1 MIKAGALIL
10 LVLGAFAGSAAGAP
24 AAILVVERQDA
35 RARKLA
41 GLIAQRLQGRAS
53 IRQVEYAET
62 DVGDP
67 IYKGRLVARLESSAL
82 VIGVG
87 DDASRFVMREV
98 EDGRLYFVSAVARGA
113 ALGEPRVSGVFTYS
127 IDDLLGALPAGWK
140 SELGLLYT
148 PGYEPIVAQIRAR
161 SRQLGARLQE
171 RRIARAGELPE
182 AARALMASSRAVW
195 VLGDP
200 VLSRGAGFEYL
211 VEQSLSQAVP
221 LIGAGEAQVA
231 DGAVLCSRASD
242 AALAAKASRGIAAL
256 LAGEKGEARFDDAD
270 AGGAIVYN
278 KSLSERF
285 RLSPRSSAWRPLP

>member
-1 MIKAGALIL
+1 MIKAGALIFL
-10 LVLGAFAGSAAGAP
+10 AGLGAFVGP
-24 AAILVVERQDA
+24 AAAAPPAMLVIEQQDA

-41 GLIAQRLQGRAS
+41 ALIAQRLEGQVS
-53 IRQVEYAET
+53 LRQVEYSEPEM
-62 DVGDP
+62 GDP
-67 IYKGRLVARLESSAL
+67 IYKGRLVARLESAAI

-87 DDASRFVMREV
+87 DDASRFVTREV
-98 EDGRLYFVSAVARGA
+98 ENGRLYFVSALARGT
-113 ALGEPRVSGVFTYS
+113 ALSEPRVSGVFTYS
-127 IDDLLGALPAGWK
+127 IDDLLGALPSGWK
-140 SELGLLYT
+140 SDLGLLYT

-171 RRIARAGELPE
+171 RRVSRAGEIPQ

-211 VEQSLSQAVP
+211 VEQSLAQAVP

-231 DGAVLCSRASD
+231 QGAALCSRASD

-256 LAGEKGEARFDDAD
+256 LSGQSRQRFDDSD

-278 KSLSERF
+278 RSLSARF
-285 RLSPRSSAWRPLP
+285 KLSPRGAAWSPLP